1 VEAQATVIRQFLART
16 MTTSVRFLLMLK
28 KTSMICIWI
37 AFKCRATRMK
47 LIFRGKKLLFRA
59 LLCAICE
66 AVSAKSPRYPP
77 ATKAP
82 PLPGTFLMI
91 ARVLSA
97 F

>member
-1 VEAQATVIRQFLART
+1 
-16 MTTSVRFLLMLK
+16 MT
-28 KTSMICIWI
+28 CIWI
-37 AFKCRATRMK
+37 ALKCRETRMK
-47 LIFRGKKLLFRA
+47 LILRGKKLLFRA

-91 ARVLSA
+91 ARLLSA
-97 F
+97 FLSCC